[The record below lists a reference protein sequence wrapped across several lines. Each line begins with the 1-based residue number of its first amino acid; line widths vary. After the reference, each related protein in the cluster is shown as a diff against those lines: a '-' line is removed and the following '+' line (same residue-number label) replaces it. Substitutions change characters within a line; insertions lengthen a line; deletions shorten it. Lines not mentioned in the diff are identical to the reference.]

1 MNPTVSTTTRC
12 HLDAIGRVPHAR
24 RAALVATLKGLCL
37 ALALTAAQAEPA
49 SSSRAAPTKA
59 ETQVA
64 PGATPD
70 SQRTHAVKGAPRPDA
85 SSAPVPQIDPLEHL
99 RGRLAER
106 LGRRVTTPEGA
117 PREVK
122 LMTHMPAP
130 RGARAVGKVH
140 QRSSSAP
147 AQGMGPHAPHWSY
160 EGATGAQA
168 WAQLKPEFALCG
180 RGQRQSPI
188 DIRDGIALQLE
199 EVRFDYRASS
209 VRVTDTGHTVQ
220 ADVDGGNTMTVMGR
234 RYELV
239 QFHFHRPSEE
249 RIDGRQFEMSAH
261 LVHRDAEG
269 ALAVVAVLLEPG
281 PAHPVV
287 QAVWSALPLERGGV
301 LAASAPINPADLLP
315 TDRRYYTYMGSLTTP
330 PCTEDVVWVV
340 MQQPVAV
347 SPAQV
352 GVFTRLYPMNA
363 RPVQPVA
370 GRRIKQSE

>member
-1 MNPTVSTTTRC
+1 M
-12 HLDAIGRVPHAR
+12 
-24 RAALVATLKGLCL
+24 CL
-37 ALALTAAQAEPA
+37 ALAVTAAQAGPA
-49 SSSRAAPTKA
+49 SPPHAVPTKPD
-59 ETQVA
+59 TPVA
-64 PGATPD
+64 PGATRD
-70 SQRTHAVKGAPRPDA
+70 SQRMHAAKDAPRTGA
-85 SSAPVPQIDPLEHL
+85 TSAPAPQIDSLEHL
-99 RGRLAER
+99 RSRLAER
-106 LGRRVTTPEGA
+106 LGRRMISPEES

-122 LMTHMPAP
+122 LVRHVPAP
-130 RGARAVGKVH
+130 RDARAGRKAH
-140 QRSSSAP
+140 QRPSTGP
-147 AQGMGPHAPHWSY
+147 AHGVDAQTSNWRY

-188 DIRDGIALQLE
+188 DIRDGIALQLD

-287 QAVWSALPLERGGV
+287 QAVWNALPLERGGV
-301 LAASAPINPADLLP
+301 LAATAPINPAELLP
-315 TDRRYYTYMGSLTTP
+315 TDRRYFTYMGSLTTP

-347 SPAQV
+347 SPAQL

-363 RPVQPVA
+363 RPVQPIA

>member
-12 HLDAIGRVPHAR
+12 RPDVLGRVPHAR
-24 RAALVATLKGLCL
+24 RAALVAAVKGMCL
-37 ALALTAAQAEPA
+37 ALAATAVQAGPA
-49 SSSRAAPTKA
+49 SPPHAAPTKPDSP
-59 ETQVA
+59 VA
-64 PGATPD
+64 PGVMPG
-70 SQRTHAVKGAPRPDA
+70 SQRTHAVKGAPRTDA
-85 SSAPVPQIDPLEHL
+85 SAAPAPQIDPLEHL

-106 LGRRVTTPEGA
+106 LGRRVTTPEES

-122 LMTHMPAP
+122 LVTHMPAP
-130 RGARAVGKVH
+130 RDARAGRKAH
-140 QRSSSAP
+140 QRPSTAT
-147 AQGMGPHAPHWSY
+147 AAGVDARAPHWSY

-188 DIRDGIALQLE
+188 DIRDGIALQLD

-261 LVHRDAEG
+261 LVHRDAAG

-315 TDRRYYTYMGSLTTP
+315 NDRRYYTYMGSLTTP

-352 GVFTRLYPMNA
+352 GVFSRLYPMNA